1 MAINYTEQI
10 KYTGKGYLD
19 SKMQPVASKD
29 ELMSIPRS
37 QRFVGLTV
45 TVLDDGTG
53 VGPVDYW
60 LKENV
65 TKWEPKGG
73 YSGVPIMG
81 DDAN

>member
-60 LKENV
+60 LIENV

-73 YSGVPIMG
+73 SSGVPIMG